1 MDKRIDDEEYLKGL
15 LRRIGQSDERA
26 LGELMPMF
34 NVRIARFAWNKLRSE
49 EDAEEVVADTF
60 EAVWRSAG
68 SFEGRSSVS
77 TWIFGIAERRV
88 LMKLRSRRRHEDPVD
103 IDEVAELLVSEDMG
117 PADMV
122 LAKER
127 DDCYKECVSKL
138 TTAHRDC
145 LMLQLEIGLT
155 DAQIAEVLAKSLG
168 TIKTRLHH
176 AKLNVTRCVRRKLG
190 LSDQP

>member
-1 MDKRIDDEEYLKGL
+1 MDKHIDDEEYLRGL

-26 LGELMPMF
+26 LGELMPKF
-34 NVRIARFAWNKLRSE
+34 NVIIARFAWNKLRSE
-49 EDAEEVVADTF
+49 EDAEEVVVDTF
-60 EAVWRSAG
+60 EAVWKSAK
-68 SFEGRSSVS
+68 SFEGRSTVS

-88 LMKLRSRRRHEDPVD
+88 LMKLRSRRRHEDQVD
-103 IDEVAELLVSEDMG
+103 IDEVTEPLVSEYMG
-117 PADMV
+117 PAEIV

-127 DDCYKECVSKL
+127 DDFFKDCVSKL

-145 LMLQLEIGLT
+145 LMLQLEVGLT
-155 DAQIAEVLAKSLG
+155 DAQIAEVIAISLG

-190 LSDQP
+190 LSDKP